1 MHVRQNDSGF
11 TIIELLVVALVVG
24 ILSTL
29 VITTYSGV
37 QAKNRNSNRQASID
51 MLQSKLETYFAQN
64 NTYPTLANVND
75 PSWRKANLKDL
86 DDKDIRDP
94 RWSKDIAACTKDGT
108 AVLSASPTATCYS
121 YQVTTSDGSV
131 CDNKG
136 ALCAQYTLT
145 TMLEGGGK
153 YVKSSLN

>member
-1 MHVRQNDSGF
+1 MHIRQNNSGF

-37 QAKNRNSNRQASID
+37 QAKNRNNNRQASID
-51 MLQSKLETYFAQN
+51 ELQSKLETYFAQN
-64 NTYPTLANVND
+64 NTYPTIANVND
-75 PSWRKANLKDL
+75 TSWRKANLKDL
-86 DDKDIRDP
+86 SDKDIKDP
-94 RWSKDIAACTKDGT
+94 RWSKDITACTKDNSPI
-108 AVLSASPTATCYS
+108 LSSSPADNCYS
-121 YQVTTSDGSV
+121 YQATTSDGSP
-131 CDNKG
+131 CDNKE

>member
-1 MHVRQNDSGF
+1 MRIRQDKSGF

-51 MLQSKLETYFAQN
+51 KLQSKLETYFAQN
-64 NTYPTLANVND
+64 NTYPTLDNVND
-75 PSWRKANLKDL
+75 TSWRKANLKDL
-86 DDKDIRDP
+86 ADNDIKDP
-94 RWSKDIAACTKDGT
+94 RWSKDVDACTKDGST
-108 AVLSASPTATCYS
+108 ILSSSPTDNCYS
-121 YQVTTSDGSV
+121 YQATTSDGSA
-131 CDNKG
+131 CDNKEKQ
-136 ALCAQYTLT
+136 CAQYTLT